1 MLQGA
6 SVESHVPM
14 YEHRKVVFFYQN
26 YPLYSDFIYYLMLFE
41 LFFCHFEIFLCNLRM
56 AVLCI
61 SISMCI
67 CVLMYFN
74 GTHLENAILIIFLQ
88 MNIG

>member
-41 LFFCHFEIFLCNLRM
+41 LFFVILKFSCVTLEWLFCVLVLVCVF
-56 AVLCI
+56 VYLCI
-61 SISMCI
+61 SMA
-67 CVLMYFN
+67 LTWKTPF
-74 GTHLENAILIIFLQ
+74 
-88 MNIG
+88 